1 MSSALPTFP
10 RSRFSVPLLPLP
22 PAALQPCA
30 AMTANATADVRKFFQ
45 AHSIFC
51 EQKKYCVIEKCAE
64 PSGIFTWLTNYNIFA
79 SRIFI
84 LNASKTPAS
93 ARNRANK
100 LRLRLRSGPLPT
112 QPPEQFQSEIALEK
126 QSLFFFSEGIFSG
139 MLFALLFTGTD
150 TLAATRKIPCES
162 QPFIYPA
169 TGRFP
174 ATHAMCVR
182 GFSPLLTLSGAAQSH
197 PRIPESQSVRV
208 RGTHPVKTLPSPSF

>member
-100 LRLRLRSGPLPT
+100 LRLRLCGERLLT
-112 QPPEQFQSEIALEK
+112 QPPEQFHFKIALIDAHGPGGGQARPCTAYVFSRAPP
-126 QSLFFFSEGIFSG
+126 QS
-139 MLFALLFTGTD
+139 
-150 TLAATRKIPCES
+150 C
-162 QPFIYPA
+162 PA
-169 TGRFP
+169 GERARWCGGP
-174 ATHAMCVR
+174 QVWLRYLRSA
-182 GFSPLLTLSGAAQSH
+182 S
-197 PRIPESQSVRV
+197 
-208 RGTHPVKTLPSPSF
+208 